1 MSAARHRNSSVQF
14 QTLRIG
20 YVLRDKHQVPVQLR
34 ARSPS
39 VSKGHFRT
47 RFWNPQSLSE
57 EAADGGVSRPA
68 PRVRPH
74 RVVIPSPFQ
83 VFLMNPEPA
92 TVLGVRWRPDFG
104 ALRGVDFVSTGPWV
118 FRNLII
124 AQRFY
129 SAFLP
134 LNRLIDVAEGFRAN

>member
-1 MSAARHRNSSVQF
+1 MSTGPSVISHLDSAQTRSIFSVSAARHRNSSVQF

-20 YVLRDKHQVPVQLR
+20 YVLHDKHQAPVPLR
-34 ARSPS
+34 PTSPS
-39 VSKGHFRT
+39 LPKGHFRT

-57 EAADGGVSRPA
+57 EATDGGVSRPA

-74 RVVIPSPFQ
+74 RVIKPSPFQ

-104 ALRGVDFVSTGPWV
+104 ALRGVN
-118 FRNLII
+118 FRE
-124 AQRFY
+124 Y
-129 SAFLP
+129 WS
-134 LNRLIDVAEGFRAN
+134 VGS